1 MGNVIFKD
9 FLLADNYH
17 TGFQSH
23 LTNFTSE
30 GLTFQDSIVIG
41 RTATNSESIDFHTKA
56 KSSAIIT
63 PRTDEFLAKNI

>member
-30 GLTFQDSIVIG
+30 GLTF
-41 RTATNSESIDFHTKA
+41 
-56 KSSAIIT
+56 
-63 PRTDEFLAKNI
+63 